1 MTRKSDKQ
9 SSLLRGAGLAVVA
22 VVAFLLLLTVTVW
35 AAWSTSGHPGGLG
48 LGSWAESL
56 RASLTATP
64 TRTPRP
70 LTPEPTQI
78 AVDLMIVAPGA
89 TPTVAALPAATPE
102 PVTTPEAMSEWL
114 AAVVKR
120 YGIDPSRRFIV
131 VDAATQQM
139 TIWEPGLPV
148 REIPVSTGDESRGY
162 RTPAWY
168 GLVGRYVGTFQ
179 AFGVYADEGWY
190 LFEDA
195 GSILIHGA
203 PYKLVDGVKVY
214 QDMEALGSYPAS
226 RGCIRLR
233 PEDAVWFTEWDP
245 KGVPLVILPRNAG

>member
-1 MTRKSDKQ
+1 
-9 SSLLRGAGLAVVA
+9 VVG

-35 AAWSTSGHPGGLG
+35 AAWTTSGHPGGFG

-56 RASLTATP
+56 RANLTATP
-64 TRTPRP
+64 TPTPRP
-70 LTPEPTQI
+70 VTPEPTQI
-78 AVDLMIVAPGA
+78 AVDLMIVAPGS
-89 TPTVAALPAATPE
+89 TPTAVALPTATPE
-102 PVTTPEAMSEWL
+102 PVTTAEPMPESL

-139 TIWEPGLPV
+139 TIWEPGLPL
-148 REIPVSTGDESRGY
+148 REVPVSTGDESRGY

-245 KGVPLVILPRNAG
+245 KGVPLVILPRSTG